1 MMGDAARERAKAFYR
16 VAGFFPLTVC
26 AIQLI
31 MDNVTINI
39 WVAVALLLIILVDF
53 VESVRSFSSKTTA
66 CLPGRGGGDRRYA
79 PHRCFPR
86 RVARRIAVPF
96 GAAGKSSALSNSS
109 GLCGVCLPLEA
120 DELQKGNRM

>member
-66 CLPGRGGGDRRYA
+66 CLE
-79 PHRCFPR
+79 
-86 RVARRIAVPF
+86 
-96 GAAGKSSALSNSS
+96 GAAAIGATLLTVVSLAVWLA
-109 GLCGVCLPLEA
+109 G
-120 DELQKGNRM
+120 